1 MRLSL
6 AVRRLLVAT
15 WEVDAKSAARA
26 LPAGVDP
33 ARVDGKHVVSL
44 FALRAQRSRFQRVPI
59 PGFSQLNVGTYVRF
73 RDERAG
79 FFLLGRVTPGG
90 LGAVTLG
97 LPYAPARLDLREGA
111 VDAPGLGVSLRYDED
126 QPAEPGPVERAELGL
141 VEMGTP
147 RAFRIRHADVSWAR
161 ATLVEEPRL
170 DVLLA
175 LGFDVGAPTSL
186 LYARDALFE
195 VELPARKVRISARRS
210 DR

>member
-15 WEVDAKSAARA
+15 WEVDAKSAAHA
-26 LPAGVDP
+26 LPVGVEP
-33 ARVDGKHVVSL
+33 ARVDGKHLVSL
-44 FALRAQRSRFQRVPI
+44 FVLRVQRSRVRRLPV

-73 RDERAG
+73 RGEPAV

-90 LGAVTLG
+90 LGAVALG
-97 LPYAPARLDLREGA
+97 LPYAPARLGFEEGA
-111 VDAPGLGVSLRYDED
+111 VDAPGIGVSIRYDED

-141 VEMGTP
+141 VEMGTL

-161 ATLVEEPRL
+161 ARLVDEPRL

-175 LGFDVGAPTSL
+175 LGFDLEAPISL
-186 LYARDALFE
+186 LYAREALFE
-195 VELPARKVRISARRS
+195 VELPARKVRSSARRS
-210 DR
+210 ER